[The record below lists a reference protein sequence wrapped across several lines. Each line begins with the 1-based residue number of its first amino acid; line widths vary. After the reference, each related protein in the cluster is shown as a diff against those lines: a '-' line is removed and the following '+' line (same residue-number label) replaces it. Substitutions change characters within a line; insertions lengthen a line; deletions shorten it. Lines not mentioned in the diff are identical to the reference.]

1 MSTSN
6 VPPSFDPQTGAPI
19 AAKKTSPL
27 VWILAGVGGFIVLSM
42 IGCGVIGYFAM
53 HKLKDAGFDS
63 DLMQKNP
70 GLAMT
75 KMVTAFNPNVDVVS
89 TNDRAGTVTVRDK
102 TTGKTVTYKF
112 DPDKKSLVITGDDGA
127 EVKIGGSAGNK
138 MPDWVPVYPGSSPE
152 GSYSVQSSEG
162 NSGAFTFKTSDAA
175 SKVTSYYQDQLR
187 AAGFNVTLVS
197 SGDQGGML
205 SAEDADKKR
214 TIVVTASASGG
225 TTTVGVTVNDKK

>member
-1 MSTSN
+1 MSTPN
-6 VPPSFDPQTGAPI
+6 VPLNFDPQTGAPI
-19 AAKKTSPL
+19 TAKKTSPL
-27 VWILAGVGGFIVLSM
+27 VWILAGVGGFIVLCM
-42 IGCGVIGYFAM
+42 IGCGVIGYIAM

-63 DLMQKNP
+63 ELMQKNP

-75 KMVTAFNPNVDVVS
+75 KMVTAFNPNVEVVS

-102 TTGKTVTYKF
+102 TTGKTITYKF

-127 EVKIGGSAGNK
+127 QVNIGGGAGNK
-138 MPDWVPVYPGSSPE
+138 MPSWAPVYPGSSPE
-152 GSYSVQSSEG
+152 GNYSVQSADG
-162 NSGAFTFKTSDAA
+162 DSGVFTFKTPDPA
-175 SKVTSYYQDQLR
+175 SKVTSFYQDQLR

-214 TIVVTASASGG
+214 TIVVTAGASSGV
-225 TTTVGVTVNDKK
+225 TTGSVTVNEKK